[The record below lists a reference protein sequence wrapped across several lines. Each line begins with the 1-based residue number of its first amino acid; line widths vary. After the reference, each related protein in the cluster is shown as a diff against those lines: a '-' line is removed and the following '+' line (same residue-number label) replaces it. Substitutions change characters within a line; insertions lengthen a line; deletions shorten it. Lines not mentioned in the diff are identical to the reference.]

1 MLDAPRPRPGP
12 DGSKGSQLNE
22 PKERRPG
29 APGAPA
35 ARARRSLGAARP
47 GHALAIVLIVA
58 LDQITKQAILR
69 NLEYRDRVNVIPGF
83 FDLVYFRNTGA
94 AFSFLDN
101 QAGWQNAFFACFA
114 FAVCG
119 ALVWLAAKRRI
130 VGAEVWAATLIVA
143 GALGNVV
150 DRLLHGFVVDFL
162 SFYLGGRHFPAFNV
176 ADSAIT
182 LGAGLLLLLSLKA
195 GRGEAAR
202 PGGDEGADG
211 PKEAPKQAGPAGS
224 GEQGGTGAKAAG
236 AARPDGKAHG

>member
-1 MLDAPRPRPGP
+1 M
-12 DGSKGSQLNE
+12 NE

-29 APGAPA
+29 APAAPC
-35 ARARRSLGAARP
+35 ARRSLGAARP

-94 AFSFLDN
+94 AFSFLDD

-202 PGGDEGADG
+202 PSGDEGADGPDG
-211 PKEAPKQAGPAGS
+211 PKEAPKQAGFDGS
-224 GEQGGTGAKAAG
+224 GEQGETGKAAG
-236 AARPDGKAHG
+236 AARPDGETHG

>member
-1 MLDAPRPRPGP
+1 MLDARRPRPGP

-22 PKERRPG
+22 PKERREG
-29 APGAPA
+29 APGA
-35 ARARRSLGAARP
+35 RGGLGAARP

-202 PGGDEGADG
+202 PGGVEGPDG

-224 GEQGGTGAKAAG
+224 GEQGETGAKAAG
-236 AARPDGKAHG
+236 AARGDEKAHG